1 MERAYLPILT
11 LNDCGGPTAARE
23 LILTI
28 GVNEGRRSDPAPSAP
43 HPSHSTARD
52 RQLLGRILQQQPY
65 RLVGWY
71 IQPQCCWGGLSGF
84 GRGLALGLGASTL

>member
-43 HPSHSTARD
+43 HPRYITPLN
-52 RQLLGRILQQQPY
+52 RQLVGRIL
-65 RLVGWY
+65 
-71 IQPQCCWGGLSGF
+71 PQ
-84 GRGLALGLGASTL
+84 